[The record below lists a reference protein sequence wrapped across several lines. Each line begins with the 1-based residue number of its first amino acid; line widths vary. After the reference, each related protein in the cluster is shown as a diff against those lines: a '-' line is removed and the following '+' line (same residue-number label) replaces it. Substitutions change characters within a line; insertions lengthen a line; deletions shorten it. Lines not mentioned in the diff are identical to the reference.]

1 MLQRQAR
8 VIRRPLRHPARG
20 FVLVVALIL
29 MGIMAL
35 VSTSA
40 IRMALQ
46 GDTVAIGLRSIN
58 LTSQA
63 AEIGLRWCELQAR
76 LAYSSNPA
84 SQVVVQG
91 QNGSGTQ
98 APNLWQA
105 INTFQA
111 NAVTVPNVVMN
122 AAGLTNF
129 PALPQCLV
137 EENLTVLFN
146 PSDDK
151 TAATRTFVS
160 TVRAF
165 SPDYNR
171 LGANRV
177 GSEVWV
183 QSNLYLSYLSR

>member
-1 MLQRQAR
+1 MLQRSTH
-8 VIRRPLRHPARG
+8 IIGRRPVRRTARG

-29 MGIMAL
+29 MGIMGL
-35 VSTSA
+35 VSTAA

-46 GDTVAIGLRSIN
+46 GDTVSIGLRSIN

-137 EENLTVLFN
+137 EEDFTVLFD
-146 PSDDK
+146 SSE
-151 TAATRTFVS
+151 AAETRTYVS

-171 LGANRV
+171 QGADRV

-183 QSNLYLSYLSR
+183 QSSLYLSYLSK

>member
-1 MLQRQAR
+1 M
-8 VIRRPLRHPARG
+8 
-20 FVLVVALIL
+20 VALIL
-29 MGIMAL
+29 MGIMGL
-35 VSTSA
+35 VSTAA

-46 GDTVAIGLRSIN
+46 GDTVSIGLRSIN

-137 EENLTVLFN
+137 EEDFTVLFD
-146 PSDDK
+146 SSE
-151 TAATRTFVS
+151 AAETRTYVS

-171 LGANRV
+171 QGADRV

-183 QSNLYLSYLSR
+183 QSSLYLSYLSK

>member
-1 MLQRQAR
+1 MLQRSTR
-8 VIRRPLRHPARG
+8 ILRRHPVRRTARG

-29 MGIMAL
+29 MGIMGL
-35 VSTSA
+35 VSTAA

-46 GDTVAIGLRSIN
+46 GDTVSIGLRSIN

-137 EENLTVLFN
+137 EEDFTVLFD
-146 PSDDK
+146 SSE
-151 TAATRTFVS
+151 AAETRTYVS

-171 LGANRV
+171 QGANRV

-183 QSNLYLSYLSR
+183 QSSLYLSYLSK

>member
-1 MLQRQAR
+1 MLQRSTH
-8 VIRRPLRHPARG
+8 IIGRRPVRRTARG

-29 MGIMAL
+29 MGIMGL
-35 VSTSA
+35 VSTAA

-46 GDTVAIGLRSIN
+46 GDTVSIGLRSIN

-76 LAYSSNPA
+76 LAYSGNPA

-137 EENLTVLFN
+137 EEDFTVLFD
-146 PSDDK
+146 SSE
-151 TAATRTFVS
+151 AAETRTYVS

-171 LGANRV
+171 QGANRV

-183 QSNLYLSYLSR
+183 QSSLYLSYLSK